1 MNQLIFIDLGKRVN
15 KKVGDKSCE
24 YGVVFGQTVVE
35 VDHYFV
41 SVCFHDVP
49 TENVLAPKCNLF
61 VLHSNGMSTKNVDQ
75 RELAYANV
83 NKITAVELERLLRNL
98 IDGLVTYEQFEIE
111 KKQIEDK
118 IKNEESAE

>member
-75 RELAYANV
+75 RELAYANIK
-83 NKITAVELERLLRNL
+83 KITAIELERLLRNL

>member
-15 KKVGDKSCE
+15 KKVGDKSCD

>member
-1 MNQLIFIDLGKRVN
+1 MNNLIFIDLGKRVN

-61 VLHSNGMSTKNVDQ
+61 VLHSNGMSAKNVDQ

-83 NKITAVELERLLRNL
+83 KKITAIELERLLRNL
-98 IDGLVTYEQFEIE
+98 IDGLITYEQFESE
-111 KKQIEDK
+111 KRQIEDR
-118 IKNEESAE
+118 IKNEEVAE

>member
-61 VLHSNGMSTKNVDQ
+61 VLHSNAMSAKNVDQ

-83 NKITAVELERLLRNL
+83 KKITAVELERLLRNL